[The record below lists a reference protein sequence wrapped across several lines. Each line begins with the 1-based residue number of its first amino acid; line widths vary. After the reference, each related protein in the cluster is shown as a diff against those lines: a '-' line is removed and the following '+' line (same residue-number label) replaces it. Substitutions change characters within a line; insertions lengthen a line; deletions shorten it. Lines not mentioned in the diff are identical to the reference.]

1 MPWTEITRSHYD
13 RSELRYASDCRDEE
27 WELIAPVITLR
38 NKVGRPGTV
47 DMRAVRE
54 AIRYVATTGCQW
66 RQLPGE
72 FPPVSTVRYHFY
84 RMRDDGT
91 FAALDDLLTVAG
103 RIVSGRG
110 ADPTAA
116 IIDSQSVKTT
126 GSGGVSGYDAGKNI
140 KGRKRHISV
149 DTQGN
154 LLSAQVHGADI
165 SRWRTG
171 RD

>member
-1 MPWTEITRSHYD
+1 
-13 RSELRYASDCRDEE
+13 
-27 WELIAPVITLR
+27 
-38 NKVGRPGTV
+38 
-47 DMRAVRE
+47 MRA
-54 AIRYVATTGCQW
+54 
-66 RQLPGE
+66 
-72 FPPVSTVRYHFY
+72 
-84 RMRDDGT
+84 DGT

-103 RIVSGRG
+103 RIVSGRE

-154 LLSAQVHGADI
+154 LLSARVHGADI